1 MRILII
7 TPGLSIGGT
16 ERAAQNFSIGYK
28 KWEHDIVV
36 LNHGGDGNRRK
47 NIESVGCQVHTVS
60 HVCQDYLEQLD
71 LGFFDVVHI
80 HREGRKNERE
90 NLLLAWARGLAKIIV
105 ETNVFFAIDYSVG
118 DTLIDVHFQLAEI
131 NRRHWLRRGG
141 DKPTAVIPNP
151 VDAEEFPL
159 CSSEEVK
166 CFRQVHQ
173 IPENAFVFGRIGQP
187 IPGKWDPFV
196 VRAFERLAAENPH
209 VYLLLVGAS
218 ADVRHAAFRLA
229 KDVAQRVVLLDM
241 LEDPRQLGACYS
253 AMDCFLHAARQ
264 GESFGYVLTEA
275 LLYGVPVV
283 TLSRPHRDNAQTE
296 VIRHNVDGL
305 VVRSR
310 AGILQTMRQI
320 MTDGALREKVRLS
333 GRIGVVERFGTNV
346 VCSQALAIFDQLL
359 RASPGEYVVSPSNLK
374 IDYEVVG
381 IGRSSR
387 LELWLARFYDYPWV
401 NYCREH
407 MLALRRTVRQHLAR
421 RLLKA

>member
-1 MRILII
+1 MRILTI

-28 KWEHDIVV
+28 RQGCEVV
-36 LNHGGDGNRRK
+36 VFNHGRDGVRKENLEKAGCRVQMVGQINEQSLEELNLGD
-47 NIESVGCQVHTVS
+47 
-60 HVCQDYLEQLD
+60 
-71 LGFFDVVHI
+71 FDVVHI

-90 NLLLAWARGLAKIIV
+90 NALLAWARGLAKIIV

-118 DTLIDVHFQLAEI
+118 NTWIDVHFQLAEI
-131 NRRHWLRRGG
+131 NRQHWLRRGG

-151 VDAEEFPL
+151 VDVEEFPL

-166 CFRQVHQ
+166 CFRKFHQ

-187 IPGKWDPFV
+187 IPGKWDPFI

-218 ADVRHAAFRLA
+218 ADVRHAAFGLA

-310 AGILQTMRQI
+310 AGILQAMRQI
-320 MTDGALREKVRLS
+320 MTDGALREKVRVS

-346 VCSQALAIFDQLL
+346 VCSQALAIFEQLL
-359 RASPGEYVVSPSNLK
+359 RASPGEYVVSPSILK
-374 IDYEVVG
+374 IDYEVEG

-387 LELWLARFYDYPWV
+387 LELLLARFYDYPWV